1 MLLFPDGIQG
11 GVRRLF
17 GPAAPAAAAPFS
29 VLRRHAPVT
38 DNQKEGTS

>member
-1 MLLFPDGIQG
+1 MLLFPSGIQG
-11 GVRRLF
+11 GLRRLF

-29 VLRRHAPVT
+29 VFRRQAPAT